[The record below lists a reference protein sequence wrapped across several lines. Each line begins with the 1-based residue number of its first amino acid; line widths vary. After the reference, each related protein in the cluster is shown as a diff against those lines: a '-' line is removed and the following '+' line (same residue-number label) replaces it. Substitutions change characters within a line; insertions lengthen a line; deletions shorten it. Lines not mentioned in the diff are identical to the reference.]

1 MINENIKAKELVRI
15 VVIISLLVSKVT
27 TINASKKILLFDLSN
42 TLMIYK
48 RIGSI
53 TTRRYI

>member
-42 TLMIYK
+42 TLVIYK